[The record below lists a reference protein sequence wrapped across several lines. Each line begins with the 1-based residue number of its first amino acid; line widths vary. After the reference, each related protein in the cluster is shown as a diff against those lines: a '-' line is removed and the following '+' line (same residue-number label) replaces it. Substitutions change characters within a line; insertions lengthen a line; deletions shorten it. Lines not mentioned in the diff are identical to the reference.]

1 MSTSGAPLG
10 KSVLIGFSFALFI
23 AFGLT
28 PLAWLFYELSHTLNL
43 DGLYSAYSSLRGL
56 GYIIGLRPDAIMIYL
71 VSGLVVAVISYI
83 WFRFRANRGS
93 SL

>member
-1 MSTSGAPLG
+1 MSTAGSPVG

-43 DGLYSAYSSLRGL
+43 TGLYSAYSSLRGL
-56 GYIIGLRPDAIMIYL
+56 AYIISLRPDAVILYL
-71 VSGLVVAVISYI
+71 LSGLVAAVISYI
-83 WFRFRANRGS
+83 WLRLRTNQRS